1 MRDVG
6 VTKWKLVNYFDVWGD
21 EEGGWQVNNLC
32 TEFDDLNITDDATDK
47 DILDYLK
54 NIGFLTT
61 SDRRRV
67 YLADMG
73 DMIEIYQRKDN
84 YPLGRLERVR

>member
-21 EEGGWQVNNLC
+21 KEGGWQVNNLC
-32 TEFDDLNITDDATDK
+32 IEFDDLNITDDATDK

-54 NIGFLTT
+54 KIGFLTT

-67 YLADMG
+67 YLDDMG

-84 YPLGRLERVR
+84 YPLGRLERVW